1 MREAGDETTEL
12 RAQVEALQLR
22 VAQLERSDAI
32 YRKAIEAS
40 SDITLRCGV
49 DAICT
54 YASPAITEVLGYTPE
69 DFVGRHCLSILH
81 PDDLDLPRE
90 LRDRLA
96 VGSPSLAND
105 RLGPFLSRLRHDQ
118 GHYVWIE
125 NMVAIVR
132 DPDTNLPREYVMTIR
147 DVNARVEAEAALRA
161 SEERS
166 KLMLDNLQVG
176 VVVQGARSEM
186 LAYNVI
192 ALDMLGL
199 TAEQIKGRDSFDP
212 RWAVIHE
219 DGSPFPGGEHPVSVA
234 VTTGKPVRDVI
245 MGVYRPASE
254 SRVWLL
260 VSATPQFDA
269 TGRAYQ
275 SVCTF
280 TDITAQKQAEV
291 LIREQKDLLERMSSP
306 TIPIAA
312 GVVVLP
318 LIGQFDAGRA
328 ERILDGVLN
337 GVTLHG
343 ARVVI
348 LDITG
353 VSAADA
359 GFAGSLL
366 QISRA
371 VRLLGAQVVV
381 TGITAAIAQI
391 LVDLNIDLNSLV
403 TRGTLQD
410 GVAFA
415 LAR

>member
-1 MREAGDETTEL
+1 MLEAGEETGL
-12 RAQVEALQLR
+12 REQVEALQCR
-22 VAQLERSDAI
+22 VAQLERSEAI
-32 YRKAIEAS
+32 HRKAIDAS
-40 SDITLRCGV
+40 SDVTFRCGI
-49 DAICT
+49 DAVCT
-54 YASPAITEVLGYTPE
+54 YASPAIVEVLGYTPE
-69 DFVGRHCLSILH
+69 EFVGRACFSILH
-81 PDDLDLPRE
+81 PDDLELPRL
-90 LRDRLA
+90 LRERLI
-96 VGSPSLAND
+96 VGSAGPSSD
-105 RLGPFLSRLRHDQ
+105 RIGPFLCRLRHKRE
-118 GHYVWIE
+118 HYVWVE
-125 NMVAIVR
+125 SMVAIIR
-132 DPDTNLPREYVMTIR
+132 DPDTGMVQECVLTVR
-147 DVNARVEAEAALRA
+147 DVNARVETEAALRV

-166 KLMLDNLQVG
+166 KLMLDNLHVG

-186 LAYNVI
+186 LGYNEI

-219 DGSPFPGGEHPVSVA
+219 DGSPFPGGDHPVTVA

-245 MGVYRPASE
+245 MGVYRPASD

-269 TGRAYQ
+269 SGRAFQ

-291 LIREQKDLLERMSSP
+291 LVREQKELLERMSSP
-306 TIPIAA
+306 IIPIAA

-328 ERILDGVLN
+328 QRVLDGVLS
-337 GVTLHG
+337 GVALHT

-353 VSAADA
+353 VSTADA

-371 VRLLGAQVVV
+371 VRLLGAEVVV
-381 TGITAAIAQI
+381 TGVTPSIARI
-391 LVDLNIDLNSLV
+391 LVGLGIDLRGLV